1 MSATPSTALKPP
13 KQPRSRRT
21 LERIVSAALELLES
35 EGPDGVT
42 VLAVVARAK
51 SSVGSFYARFGGKD
65 DLLEYLGER
74 VWDEALSRWNDA
86 IDARAWSG
94 MNLAEITAGSVGLL
108 IDVRRSRVGHLRD
121 LDRMSGGG
129 DAYERFR
136 RHLVE
141 SLEALLLER
150 RAEMEHEKPEL
161 AVRLG
166 LSAVLGVIDAGL
178 ETPDEVDGGEGEVGA
193 SRKQLVHECTE
204 LLLRYLAGGTRG
216 RGKGPVEFF
225 DVWG

>member
-1 MSATPSTALKPP
+1 MADAPSSALNPP

-21 LERIVSAALELLES
+21 LERIVSAALELLEA

-42 VLAVVARAK
+42 VHGVVAKAK
-51 SSVGSFYARFGGKD
+51 SSVGSFYARFRGKD
-65 DLLEYLGER
+65 DLLEYLSER
-74 VWDEALSRWNDA
+74 VWDDAMTRWNEA
-86 IDARAWSG
+86 VEGHAWSD
-94 MNLAEITAGSVGLL
+94 MSLAQILEGSVGLL
-108 IDVRRSRVGHLRD
+108 FDVRRSRMGHLRQ

-136 RHLVE
+136 GRLIE

-150 RAEMEHEKPEL
+150 AGDMKHPDPQL

-178 ETPDEVDGGEGEVGA
+178 ESAPIEGGEPVDRDRLVG
-193 SRKQLVHECTE
+193 ECTD
-204 LLLRYLAGGTRG
+204 LLLAYLAGSAPERG
-216 RGKGPVEFF
+216 SEPVEFF